1 MRHFKQILITSLAM
15 SMLTI
20 GPADGEEKMD
30 QPGKDRSAVSQAHK
44 WKLDDLYASRA
55 AWEKDLAGLDMQ
67 LAGVKKCRGQ
77 MGRGIKRLAGC
88 LDQMF
93 ELQKRLYR
101 LYSYAMRNNDQDA
114 RATAGQEMKSQM
126 QKKATDVN
134 AALSFVEPE
143 ILKIPP
149 RRLGAFLKSKRL
161 AIYHHYIDNIT
172 RRRAHILQP
181 GEEKIIARA
190 GDMSAVPTNVYEIFS
205 TVNMPRP
212 EVTLKSGKKVTLTA
226 AMYTRYR
233 AADDRDD
240 RLAVFKAFW
249 GAYKKFRESFATLLA
264 GEVSR
269 DHFYALVRKYK
280 NDMSSALD
288 SNNVPTSIYTNMI
301 KQIRAARPLLW
312 RYLKIRKKML
322 KIQDLGYHDLYA
334 SIVPAMEMHTTF
346 DQAKKTIIEAL
357 APLGKEYTDIL
368 TGALDQ
374 RWADIYPTKGKR
386 SGAYSDGS
394 AYDVHPY
401 VLLNYNDDYDSL
413 STTAHEFGHAMHSYL
428 SNKNQPFALAD
439 YPIFVAE
446 VASTTN
452 ENLLR
457 LDLYSK
463 EKDRDKKLFLLGQ
476 HLENFRTTV
485 FRQALFAEFEMT
497 IHDLAQKSV
506 PLTADKLDEI
516 YLKLLREYYGES
528 EGEMKTDPLYAV
540 EWAYI
545 PHFYYNFY
553 MFQYTTSFIAAT
565 AIAEKVYAGDTKTR
579 DNYLKMLK
587 SGCSKYAV
595 ELLKMAGVDMTNPT
609 PYKVA
614 FKSME
619 RSLDEIDKLI
629 AE

>member
-1 MRHFKQILITSLAM
+1 MTV
-15 SMLTI
+15 LTV
-20 GPADGEEKMD
+20 GVAGGEEKMD
-30 QPGKDRSAVSQAHK
+30 QPGKERSAVSQAYK

-55 AWEKDLAGLDMQ
+55 DWEKDLGGLDAQ
-67 LAGVKKCRGQ
+67 LANIKKCRGH

-88 LDQMF
+88 LDKIF
-93 ELQKRLYR
+93 EMQKSLYR

-114 RATAGQEMKSQM
+114 RVTAGQEMKSKM

-134 AALSFVEPE
+134 AVLSFVEPE

-149 RRLGAFLKSKRL
+149 RRLKAFLKSKRL
-161 AIYHHYIDNIT
+161 ANYRQFIDNIT
-172 RRRAHILQP
+172 RRRAHILPP

-233 AADDRDD
+233 AVDDRDD
-240 RLAVFKAFW
+240 RLTVFKAFW
-249 GAYKKFRESFATLLA
+249 ESYKKFRESFATLLA

-269 DHFYALVRKYK
+269 DHFYAVVRKYQ

-334 SIVPAMEMHTTF
+334 SIVPSMKMQVTY
-346 DQAKKTIIEAL
+346 DQAKKTILEAL
-357 APLGKEYTDIL
+357 APLGKEYTDTL
-368 TGALDQ
+368 SGAFGQ
-374 RWADIYPTKGKR
+374 RWADVYPTKGKR

-428 SNKNQPFALAD
+428 SNKNQPFAMAD

-457 LDLYSK
+457 LDLYSQ

-497 IHDLAQKSV
+497 IHDLAQNGV

-516 YLKLLREYYGES
+516 YLKLLREYYGEK
-528 EGEMKTDPLYAV
+528 EGIMKIDPTYAV

-595 ELLKMAGVDMTNPT
+595 QLLKMAGVDMTKPT

-619 RSLDEIDKLI
+619 HSLGEIDKLI
-629 AE
+629 AK

>member
-1 MRHFKQILITSLAM
+1 MKYFRQIFMTSLAM
-15 SMLTI
+15 CVLAI
-20 GPADGEEKMD
+20 GTAGGEEKMD
-30 QPGKDRSAVSQAHK
+30 QPGKERSAIAQAYK
-44 WKLDDLYASRA
+44 WKLDDLYASRD
-55 AWEKDLAGLDMQ
+55 AWEKDLAKLDAQ
-67 LAGVKKCRGQ
+67 LAGVKKCRGH
-77 MGRGIKRLAGC
+77 MGKGISRLAGC
-88 LDQMF
+88 LDKMF

-114 RATAGQEMKSQM
+114 SVTAGQELKSKI
-126 QKKATDVN
+126 QKKSTQVD

-143 ILKIPP
+143 ILKIPAK
-149 RRLGAFLKSKRL
+149 RLRVFLKSKRL
-161 AIYHHYIDNIT
+161 AVYRHYIDNIT
-172 RRRAHILQP
+172 RRRAHILP
-181 GEEKIIARA
+181 PDEEKIIAQA
-190 GDMSAVPTNVYEIFS
+190 GDMSAVPNNVYEIFS

-212 EVTLKSGKKVTLTA
+212 EVTLKNGKKVTLTA

-233 AADDRDD
+233 AVDDRDD
-240 RLAVFKAFW
+240 RLTVFKAFW

-269 DHFYALVRKYK
+269 DHFYTVVHKYK

-288 SNNVPTSIYTNMI
+288 RNNVPTSIYTNMI

-322 KIQDLGYHDLYA
+322 KISELGYHDLYA
-334 SIVPAMEMHTTF
+334 SIVPAMEMQTSF
-346 DQAKKTIIEAL
+346 DQAKETILEAL
-357 APLGKEYTDIL
+357 TPLGKEYTDIL
-368 TGALDQ
+368 KGAFDQ
-374 RWADIYPTKGKR
+374 RWADVYPTKGKR

-428 SNKNQPFALAD
+428 SNKNQPFVMAD

-463 EKDRDKKLFLLGQ
+463 EKDRNKKLFLLGQ

-497 IHDLAQKSV
+497 IHDLAQKGV

-528 EGEMKTDPLYAV
+528 EGVMKIDPLYAV

-579 DNYLKMLK
+579 DSYLKMLK

-595 ELLKMAGVDMTNPT
+595 ELLKMAGVDMTKPM

-619 RSLDEIDKLI
+619 HSLDEIDKLI
-629 AE
+629 AK